1 METKRDV
8 YSLGIIIWEML
19 NREVVW
25 KNKTFDEL
33 KYLIGKGDRVIFIS
47 IFLFFSGSTIIIFNK
62 FSLQF
67 LIVMVMISELY

>member
-25 KNKTFDEL
+25 KDKTFEDL
-33 KYLIGKGDRVIFIS
+33 QYLVVQGERV
-47 IFLFFSGSTIIIFNK
+47 N
-62 FSLQF
+62 FSLF
-67 LIVMVMISELY
+67 H

>member
-25 KNKTFDEL
+25 KNKTFEEL
-33 KYLIGKGDRVIFIS
+33 KYLIATGERVSFFFFFDHIFI
-47 IFLFFSGSTIIIFNK
+47 FQSTK
-62 FSLQF
+62 K
-67 LIVMVMISELY
+67 

>member
-25 KNKTFDEL
+25 KNKAFEEL
-33 KYLIGKGDRVIFIS
+33 KYLIVNGERVSFCF
-47 IFLFFSGSTIIIFNK
+47 IFLFIFLL
-62 FSLQF
+62 FDF
-67 LIVMVMISELY
+67 I